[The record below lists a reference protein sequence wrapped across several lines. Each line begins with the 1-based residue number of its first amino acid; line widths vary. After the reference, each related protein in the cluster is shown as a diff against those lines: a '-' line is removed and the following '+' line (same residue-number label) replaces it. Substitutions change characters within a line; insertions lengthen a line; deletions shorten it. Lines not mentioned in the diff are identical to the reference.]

1 MRIYSYISRTAVLL
15 ATASALQAQGWQSCL
30 ARTPAAIGI
39 NSFQCANCE
48 FNTTSDGTIP
58 YTFSTEPVVL
68 KVGSG
73 SALIAGDIV
82 EAINGHPITTITG
95 AAQFVH
101 PPTGKNDLTVRR
113 GRDRRVFTVSLSGA
127 DCAREPRSASTDS
140 ATVADL
146 RRAIT
151 SPDSAKV
158 NSMLAEMRRLLGRL
172 DSQTTLRR
180 RVVGS
185 VTPGRTPL
193 YVIDGI
199 TMDGAAAMAGFGSN
213 GGFGFAVACN
223 PSCHAA
229 TGKEGTTSFTYYRY
243 TEPPPIIAVRPGGPA
258 DRAGIKVGDVVTKVD
273 GMSIL
278 EDAGALRLWSVH
290 HRDNILLTVL
300 RDGKEVGYPIKEP

>member
-1 MRIYSYISRTAVLL
+1 MRFHPYISRTMVLL
-15 ATASALQAQGWQSCL
+15 ATASALPAQGWQSCL
-30 ARTPAAIGI
+30 TRTPAAIGI

-95 AAQFVH
+95 AMQFVH

-113 GRDRRVFTVSLSGA
+113 GRDRRVFTVSLSGT

-140 ATVADL
+140 ATIVDL

-151 SPDSAKV
+151 RPDSARV
-158 NSMLAEMRRLLGRL
+158 NGILAEMRRLLGKL
-172 DSQTTLRR
+172 DSQSTVRLRG
-180 RVVGS
+180 VGTP
-185 VTPGRTPL
+185 TPGRTPMFI
-193 YVIDGI
+193 IDGVRV
-199 TMDGAAAMAGFGSN
+199 DGAQASELGPN
-213 GGFGFAVACN
+213 GGYGFAVACN

-243 TEPPPIIAVRPGGPA
+243 TEPPPITAVRPGGPS

-278 EDAGALRLWSVH
+278 EDAGALRLWSVR

-300 RDGKEVGYPIKEP
+300 RDGKEVGYPIKGS